1 MISYFITITL
11 GIELFATIN
20 ILHGFSKTVNIRSVN
35 ASDVNVTVLVASVF
49 SKVASVTDIIGAYVK
64 ERKQVNPNPRCLNF
78 NKILKK

>member
-1 MISYFITITL
+1 
-11 GIELFATIN
+11 
-20 ILHGFSKTVNIRSVN
+20 
-35 ASDVNVTVLVASVF
+35 VASVF